1 MQDVLKIVTDRL
13 GAAAP
18 VVNHPDADVLT
29 AFHEGAL
36 PPSEKAIVVEHLALC
51 GDCREIVFL
60 AQPAA
65 EETQAVIRPAPSGW
79 LSWPALR
86 WGFVALGVFAIASVG
101 VLQYR
106 RQSGSSSMAY
116 LDKSEGVAKEAKNQA
131 PPPPAAAQ
139 LASDQEKK
147 VPAAPVPAAAPAV
160 APAGTGQLHGNA
172 QAEFDR
178 LESFP
183 RPQNSVTRDK
193 KVNGMAASA
202 NLGKPLPHG
211 PDVQYQ
217 NAYSFQNNAVAQKN
231 VQNGRATVP
240 PAYAKQAPNSWMNAD
255 ASPPT
260 SSETVEVQSGQ
271 QQVQGRNTQDLQ
283 LESKTMPMEPA
294 EGGQGRSVEKAKEPG
309 VVFSSRS
316 KAPAA
321 SPQPPDAFTGALSP
335 PNASWTISAGGLQRS
350 LDQGKTW
357 QNVNVEPSPATGAS
371 LALAVQPARATS
383 GNKDSALK
391 QQATLPTFRAV
402 VANGSDVWAGG
413 ASGLLYHSVD
423 SGTHWTRVL
432 PSSGSASL
440 AGDVVSLDFPDT
452 LHGRVTTSTPEVWL
466 TSDGGQTW
474 QKQ

>member
-1 MQDVLKIVTDRL
+1 MQDVPKIVTDRL

-29 AFHEGAL
+29 SFHEGAL
-36 PPSEKAIVVEHLALC
+36 PPSEKAVVVEHLALC

-65 EETQAVIRPAPSGW
+65 EETQAVIRPASSGW

-86 WGFVALGVFAIASVG
+86 WGFVALGVFAIASMG

-139 LASDQEKK
+139 FASDQEKK
-147 VPAAPVPAAAPAV
+147 IPAAPAPAAAPPV
-160 APAGTGQLHGNA
+160 APAGSGLLHGNA
-172 QAEFDR
+172 QGEFDR
-178 LESFP
+178 LE
-183 RPQNSVTRDK
+183 RLTRDK
-193 KVNGMAASA
+193 KVNGMAASG
-202 NLGKPLPHG
+202 NLGKPVPHG

-217 NAYSFQNNAVAQKN
+217 NASSFQNNTMAQNK
-231 VQNGRATVP
+231 VSGRQATVP

-255 ASPPT
+255 AAPPA
-260 SSETVEVQSGQ
+260 SSGTVEVQAQSAEL
-271 QQVQGRNTQDLQ
+271 QVQGRNAQDLQ

-335 PNASWTISAGGLQRS
+335 PNASWTINAGGLQRS
-350 LDQGKTW
+350 LDAGKTW

-371 LALAVQPARATS
+371 LAITVQPARAS
-383 GNKDSALK
+383 SLNKDSALK
-391 QQATLPTFRAV
+391 QQAAPPTFRAV

-432 PSSGSASL
+432 PTSGSASL